1 MTMTGMIGTVAVLGL
16 GEGRVA
22 VRRGPDR
29 ARGSVSGYD
38 PDPHAARELAAGR
51 AGRAAAGRYPGRGGD
66 RRRARRSQGLRV
78 VSTVP

>member
-1 MTMTGMIGTVAVLGL
+1 MIGTVAVLGL

-51 AGRAAAGRYPGRGGD
+51 AGGLRRAATRAESVTGAGID
-66 RRRARRSQGLRV
+66 RPQCLRS
-78 VSTVP
+78 